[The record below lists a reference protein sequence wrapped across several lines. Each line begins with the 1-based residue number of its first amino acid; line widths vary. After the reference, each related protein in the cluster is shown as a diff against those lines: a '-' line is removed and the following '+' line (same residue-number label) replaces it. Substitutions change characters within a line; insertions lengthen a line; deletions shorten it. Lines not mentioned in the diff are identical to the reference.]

1 MVFSIRLVKNGF
13 LEVSE
18 NDVLVAVYR
27 YGENVRKPYFYPLYA
42 PGGIMITRDEPPD
55 HIHHRSLWTAHGSVN
70 GVDIWSERPD
80 AGFIKC
86 VDHPTVSLRGDRCV
100 LNSMNIWLSKAGDK
114 LMNECRTIV
123 FWKTLGDIR
132 FIDYDV
138 EFQADYSDV
147 VLGDTKEGGTVAL
160 RVVDSMR
167 ESVGGGVI
175 TNSEGGVGEP
185 RCWGKRAR
193 WCDYTGRVDG
203 EVAGITILDHPGNP
217 RHPTYWHVR
226 AYGLFAVNCFGLSD
240 FEGKKDVDGSM
251 RIEKGSSVKFRYR
264 IMLHR
269 GRLSK
274 DEIEKY
280 YHEYVSM

>member
-1 MVFSIRLVKNGF
+1 MVFSIHLVKDGF
-13 LEVSE
+13 LELLEDDSIVTI
-18 NDVLVAVYR
+18 YR
-27 YGENVRKPYFYPLYA
+27 YGGNVRKPYFYPLYA
-42 PGGIMITRDEPPD
+42 PKGIMVTRDEPPD

-70 GVDIWSERPD
+70 GVDIWSEGVN
-80 AGFIKC
+80 AGYIRC
-86 VDHPTVSLRGDRCV
+86 VDTPMVSLKEDRAV
-100 LNSMNIWLSKAGDK
+100 LYSTNVWVSKAGDK
-114 LMNECRTIV
+114 LMKEHRIVTFWRTI
-123 FWKTLGDIR
+123 GDIR

-138 EFQADYSDV
+138 EFEAEYSDI
-147 VLGDTKEGGTVAL
+147 VLGDTKEGGIVAL

-193 WCDYTGRVDG
+193 WCDYTGRVNG
-203 EVAGITILDHPGNP
+203 EVAGITIFDHPSNP

-226 AYGLFAVNCFGLSD
+226 AYGLFAVNCFGLKD
-240 FEGKKDVDGSM
+240 FEGRKDVDGSM
-251 RIEKGSSVKFRYR
+251 RIGKGSSVKFRYR

-269 GRLSK
+269 GKLSR

-280 YHEYVSM
+280 YSEYSSL